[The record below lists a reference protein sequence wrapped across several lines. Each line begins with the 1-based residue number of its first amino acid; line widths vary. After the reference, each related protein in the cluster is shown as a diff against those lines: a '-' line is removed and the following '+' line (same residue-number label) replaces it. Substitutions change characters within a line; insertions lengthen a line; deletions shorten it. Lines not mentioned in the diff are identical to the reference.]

1 MDESRLNTIMRL
13 ALQTVETGE
22 WCTKEQF
29 ESDEEILAYVQ
40 CVKDME
46 KHKGQKVVWMPE

>member
-13 ALQTVETGE
+13 AIQTVETGE
-22 WCTKEQF
+22 WCTADMF
-29 ESDEEILAYVQ
+29 EDDEEIKAYVQ
-40 CVKDME
+40 MVTEME